1 MVNKLNTF
9 ICYIGAALLG
19 YIQRFAG
26 SAIRGSIPTGSG
38 RWRSRNVASRVHLGS
53 GREDTETRNI
63 PSDSAQPLLFEVV
76 FTRFHLHT
84 VLILSVSIL
93 LQGLGDALIQ

>member
-1 MVNKLNTF
+1 MVNKLNTL
-9 ICYIGAALLG
+9 ICNIGAALLG

-53 GREDTETRNI
+53 GREDTETFQVTVRNHYCLKSCSPGFTYI
-63 PSDSAQPLLFEVV
+63 LF
-76 FTRFHLHT
+76 
-84 VLILSVSIL
+84 
-93 LQGLGDALIQ
+93 